1 MNIYFELNSLKG
13 KIPHNTYKTIFG
25 QINKGDIKAA
35 ETGIKRLK
43 EKINTH
49 TEKHSI
55 EVE

>member
-43 EKINTH
+43 EKIGGKNND
-49 TEKHSI
+49 SNL
-55 EVE
+55 